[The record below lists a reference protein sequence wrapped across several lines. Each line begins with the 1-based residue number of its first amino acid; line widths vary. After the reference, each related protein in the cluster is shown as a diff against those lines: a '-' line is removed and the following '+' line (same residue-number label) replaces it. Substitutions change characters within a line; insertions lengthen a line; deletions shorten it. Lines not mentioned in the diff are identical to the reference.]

1 MNKKIMLII
10 VLITFSTTLWA
21 SPPPCTKW
29 QVKVGAHEVQ
39 AYQRKDGTPVKGSEK
54 ETFCRL
60 KFPKVEE
67 WQDRFTDKMPA
78 GWPIPNE
85 KFKPW
90 TQLEKEILLK
100 WLSEQPKALRELKG
114 ITFLR
119 GVVSTAHSKNP
130 GAAVKRINAIALY
143 DEFFRAEKKSAI
155 LSHELSHIYMY
166 DLREN
171 LHMEDLI
178 FLMGW
183 QKNEHSRLHERDK
196 KIPLLKK
203 DSEFDVF
210 EDLANHFEVYL
221 HNPNDLKN
229 KNPSA
234 FKKLSELVGTQ
245 FKLEK

>member
-1 MNKKIMLII
+1 MNKSFILF
-10 VLITFSTTLWA
+10 VLYITFCNTLWA
-21 SPPPCTKW
+21 SPPPCSKW
-29 QVKVGAHEVQ
+29 EVLVRAHEVQ
-39 AYQRKDGTPVKGSEK
+39 AYQRKDGTPVKGSDK

-67 WQDRFTDKMPA
+67 WQERFTDQMPA
-78 GWPIPNE
+78 GWPLPNE

-119 GVVSTAHSKNP
+119 GSISSLDQKNP
-130 GAAVKRINAIALY
+130 GAAVKRINAMALY
-143 DEFFRAEKKSAI
+143 DEFFKANNKSAI

-166 DLREN
+166 DLRTN
-171 LHMEDLI
+171 IHMDKLI
-178 FLMGW
+178 SLMGW
-183 QKNEHSRLHERDK
+183 SQNKRSNLYERDK
-196 KIPLLKK
+196 RLPLLKK

-229 KNPSA
+229 KNPAA